1 MHIMKSYSDINDV
14 PLRIIITGANG
25 FTGRHACTYFAN
37 NGYSVYAMVRTPI
50 TFEHECIQP
59 ILCDLTDRTSLQTT
73 IKTIQPHF
81 ILHLAGQNAVH
92 VSWERPTDTFSIN
105 VLCTAYL
112 LDAVRLQGSPCR
124 IIIAGSILQANPAD
138 PSTFEHPYSL
148 SKTMQALYAEVF
160 SLLYEMEVIIA
171 KPSNLIGPGNS
182 AGICSILAKK
192 VANIEQGKEPNE
204 IVVHNILAIRDFLDV
219 RDAIRAYEIL
229 LLKGKVNTVYEI
241 TSGTTRHIKDVLEI
255 YKNLSTVD
263 FEYKSEVTQ
272 QETIKEFDTAPMK
285 HLGWHPN
292 ISFEQSLHDTLQH
305 ARTVM

>member
-1 MHIMKSYSDINDV
+1 MHIMKSYNDINDV
-14 PLRIIITGANG
+14 PLKIIITGANG

-37 NGYSVYAMVRTPI
+37 NGYSVYAMVRTPT

-160 SLLYEMEVIIA
+160 SLLYKMEVIIA
-171 KPSNLIGPGNS
+171 KPSNLIGPGKS

-192 VANIEQGKEPNE
+192 IANIEQGKEPNE

-229 LLKGKVNTVYEI
+229 LFKGEVNTVYEI

-255 YKNLSTVD
+255 YKNLSPVD

-292 ISFEQSLHDTLQH
+292 ISLEQSLHDTLH
-305 ARTVM
+305 YARTVM